1 MLIAWAG
8 ITISDSTRNATRPS
22 TYAGMMYDSALN
34 RIYANMKNSANVKG
48 DTEATEGNE
57 RQRKCIE

>member
-8 ITISDSTRNATRPS
+8 RTISNSTRNATRPW

-34 RIYANMKNSANVKG
+34 RIYANMKNSAIVKG
-48 DTEATEGNE
+48 KTKATERNE
-57 RQRKCIE
+57 RQQECME